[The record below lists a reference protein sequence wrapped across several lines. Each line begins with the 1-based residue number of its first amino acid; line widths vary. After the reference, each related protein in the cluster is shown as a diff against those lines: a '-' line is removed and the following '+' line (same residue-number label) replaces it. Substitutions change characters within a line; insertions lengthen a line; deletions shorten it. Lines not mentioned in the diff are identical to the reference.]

1 MDYNQN
7 RNLFLAYRHNPLT
20 EVKSLRRKNLNSQFS
35 ILNLLLSVLL
45 LSSCV
50 SMREYEALQSHY
62 TQASKSLTLAKQEL
76 QELRE
81 ENAELVRQGQ
91 AMTMS
96 LSDMTAARQECE
108 ATVTSINRAYAALQ
122 LRYDTTMENFLQQ
135 LTGKNRDLSKVNN
148 MLEQRTREL
157 NEKEQAVKAK
167 EQAMM
172 AQQRELE
179 EQLSSM
185 AQSELAMNE
194 ELEAKQRELE
204 NLRASVQKALV
215 GFADKGLDVKV
226 KDGKVYVSMAD
237 KLLFASGSW
246 EVSAQGI
253 QALKS
258 LAKVLEEN
266 PDLNVVVEG
275 HTDND
280 AYHGSTAVKDNWDLS
295 VMRATAIVKLLL
307 KQGPKI
313 NPARVEAAGHAE
325 YAPKVKNNSAANKAI
340 NRRTEIILAPRLK
353 EIINLLGQ

>member
-1 MDYNQN
+1 MKKSFQLLM
-7 RNLFLAYRHNPLT
+7 LFSAVVCLP
-20 EVKSLRRKNLNSQFS
+20 
-35 ILNLLLSVLL
+35 
-45 LSSCV
+45 SCV
-50 SMREYEALQSHY
+50 SLREYEALQSHY
-62 TQASKSLTLAKQEL
+62 TQATKSLSVANQEL
-76 QELRE
+76 KELRE

-96 LSDMTAARQECE
+96 LSDMAAARQECE

-135 LTGKNRDLSKVNN
+135 ITGKNRDLSKVNR

-157 NEKEQAVKAK
+157 NEKEQSVKQK
-167 EQAMM
+167 EQAML
-172 AQQRELE
+172 AQQQDME
-179 EQLSSM
+179 EQLASL
-185 AQSELAMNE
+185 AQSELAANDA
-194 ELEAKQRELE
+194 LEAKQRELE
-204 NLRASVQKALV
+204 SLRVSVQKALV
-215 GFADKGLDVKV
+215 GFADKGLDVNV

-246 EVSAQGI
+246 EVSAQGV

-258 LAKVLEEN
+258 LAKVLENN

-313 NPARVEAAGHAE
+313 DPARVEAAGHAE
-325 YAPKVKNNSAANKAI
+325 YAPKVKNSSAANKAV

-353 EIINLLGQ
+353 DIINLLGQ

>member
-1 MDYNQN
+1 MKQ
-7 RNLFLAYRHNPLT
+7 RPT
-20 EVKSLRRKNLNSQFS
+20 P
-35 ILNLLLSVLL
+35 ILPLSVFIFAILTL
-45 LSSCV
+45 ALTSCV

-62 TQASKSLTLAKQEL
+62 TQTTKGLNLAKQEL

-91 AMTMS
+91 AMTVA

-135 LTGKNRDLSKVNN
+135 LTGKNRDLSKVNK

-157 NEKEQAVKAK
+157 NEKEQAVRDK
-167 EQAMM
+167 EQQMLAS
-172 AQQRELE
+172 QRELE
-179 EQLSSM
+179 QQLATM
-185 AQSELAMNE
+185 AQSELAINE

-215 GFADKGLDVKV
+215 GFSDMGLDVKV
-226 KDGKVYVSMAD
+226 KEGRVYVSMAD

-246 EVSAQGI
+246 EVSPKGAE
-253 QALKS
+253 ALKS
-258 LAKVLEEN
+258 LAKVLEDN

-325 YAPKVKNNSAANKAI
+325 YAPKVKNSSAANKAV
-340 NRRTEIILAPRLK
+340 NRRTEIILAPRLGD
-353 EIINLLGQ
+353 IIHLIGE

>member
-1 MDYNQN
+1 M
-7 RNLFLAYRHNPLT
+7 
-20 EVKSLRRKNLNSQFS
+20 RKTILNSQFS
-35 ILNLLLSVLL
+35 ILNFVVCVLL

-62 TQASKSLTLAKQEL
+62 TQASKSLTLAKQEM

-96 LSDMTAARQECE
+96 LADMTAARQECE

-157 NEKEQAVKAK
+157 NEKEKALRDQ
-167 EQAMM
+167 EQKMV
-172 AQQRELE
+172 AQRQELE
-179 EQLSSM
+179 EQLATM
-185 AQSELAMNE
+185 AQSELSMNE

-204 NLRASVQKALV
+204 NLRTSVQKALV
-215 GFADKGLDVKV
+215 GFADKGLDVNV
-226 KDGKVYVSMAD
+226 RDGKVYVSMAD

-246 EVSAQGI
+246 EVSAQGA

-258 LAKVLEEN
+258 LAKVLEDN

-280 AYHGSTAVKDNWDLS
+280 AFHGSTAVKDNWDLS

-313 NPARVEAAGHAE
+313 DPARVEAAGHAE
-325 YAPKVKNNSAANKAI
+325 YAPKVKNTTAANKAV

-353 EIINLLGQ
+353 EIINLIGE

>member
-1 MDYNQN
+1 M
-7 RNLFLAYRHNPLT
+7 
-20 EVKSLRRKNLNSQFS
+20 RKTILNSQFS
-35 ILNLLLSVLL
+35 ILNFVVCVL

-62 TQASKSLTLAKQEL
+62 TQASKSLTLAKQEM

-91 AMTMS
+91 ALPMS
-96 LSDMTAARQECE
+96 LADMTAARQECE

-157 NEKEQAVKAK
+157 NEKEKALRDQ
-167 EQAMM
+167 EQKMV
-172 AQQRELE
+172 AQRQELE
-179 EQLSSM
+179 EQLATM
-185 AQSELAMNE
+185 AQSELSMNE
-194 ELEAKQRELE
+194 ELEAKQWELE
-204 NLRASVQKALV
+204 NLRTSVQKALV
-215 GFADKGLDVKV
+215 GFADKGLDVNV
-226 KDGKVYVSMAD
+226 RDGKVYVSMAD

-246 EVSAQGI
+246 EVSAQGA

-258 LAKVLEEN
+258 LAKVLEDN

-280 AYHGSTAVKDNWDLS
+280 AFHGSTAVKDNWDLS

-313 NPARVEAAGHAE
+313 DPARVEAAGHAE
-325 YAPKVKNNSAANKAI
+325 YAPKVKNTTAANKAV

-353 EIINLLGQ
+353 EIINLLGE